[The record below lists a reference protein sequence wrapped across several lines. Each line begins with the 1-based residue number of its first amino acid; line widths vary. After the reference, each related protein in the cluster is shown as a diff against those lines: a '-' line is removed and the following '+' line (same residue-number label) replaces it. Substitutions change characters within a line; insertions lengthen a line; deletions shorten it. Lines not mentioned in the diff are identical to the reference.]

1 MKALGFYFIIIN
13 ILFYACTERGIEL
26 EFPFEGEKLKV
37 SGFLVP
43 ESPLS
48 LALSKTRPVKDLLD
62 SDFVVPNAIVF
73 LYEDGIRIEQL
84 EFERNTVFSESLY
97 KGKYLLQ
104 EGKSYS
110 IEAAAPNLP
119 TIVSLPALIPAK
131 TFIKQL
137 AYDIQGTKA
146 NIQFQIEDDPKSDVL
161 YFCQIRGHYISDSLN
176 VDTIMNI
183 RGNYVDDDEF
193 GNSIQVVNFEEV
205 NLLGRIR
212 VNGKINRIAPKVIIV
227 QVLTYSHSFEQYR
240 ESVADYDEEIG
251 GFFQSSP
258 FIFTNIKSGYGII
271 GAYNRDTITINL

>member
-1 MKALGFYFIIIN
+1 MKALVFYFIIIN
-13 ILFYACTERGIEL
+13 ILCYACTERGIEL

-43 ESPLS
+43 ESHLS
-48 LALSKTRPVKDLLD
+48 LALSKTRPVKDLLN
-62 SDFVVPNAIVF
+62 SNFVVPNAIIF
-73 LYEDGIRIEQL
+73 LYEDGIQIEQL
-84 EFERNTVFSESLY
+84 EFERNTAFSESLY

-119 TIVSLPALIPAK
+119 TIISVPALIPPK
-131 TFIKQL
+131 TAIKQL
-137 AYDIQGTKA
+137 LYDINETTA
-146 NIQFQIEDDPKSDVL
+146 NIQFKIEDDPKSDVL

-176 VDTIMNI
+176 IDTIMNI
-183 RGNYVDDDEF
+183 RGNYLDDDEF

-212 VNGKINRIAPKVIIV
+212 VNGKINRIAPKAIIV
-227 QVLTYSHSFEQYR
+227 QVLTYSRSFEQYQ